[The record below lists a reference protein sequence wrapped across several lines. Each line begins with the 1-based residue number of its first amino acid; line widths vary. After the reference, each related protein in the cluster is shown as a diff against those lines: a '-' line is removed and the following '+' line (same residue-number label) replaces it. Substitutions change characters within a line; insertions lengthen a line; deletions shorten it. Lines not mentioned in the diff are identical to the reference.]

1 MFLLAPL
8 ALLLAQAPVPP
19 MAPAAPAAA
28 TAIMAEPR
36 DVRPGESV
44 LLTWACPGVPQ
55 VRLEPGGM
63 VLPGKFQVTLRPAY
77 TTTYRIFDARPG
89 FAELGQAEVRIIPG
103 LPLGEP
109 ARICAFDA
117 SAKAVLPGE
126 PVVLR
131 WECAGSAKVRLEPGG
146 LELDGK
152 SEVTVT
158 PQESTRYTITANNA
172 AGGQS
177 RTVEVSVLGRVLA
190 AAAPVPASVCTFE
203 ASRKVVKPGEQVDLH
218 WICQGDAKV
227 RLEPGGLELDG
238 QSSIAVVPDKT
249 TVYTLSVSNL
259 LGGSSRSVEV
269 VVEAPRRVLTE
280 KDIENPEEAIKPL
293 EQLDL
298 PEAFHR
304 GEALRSAAPE
314 GSWTLRLVVS
324 GRANGLRDVARAA
337 GPKATEILI
346 LPFLRR
352 DGLRFW
358 QACYGTYPSRAKAW
372 KAWKA
377 APEPLRKAFQDALV
391 LRLPVAA
398 GVPAATG
405 STTSGASPG

>member
-1 MFLLAPL
+1 MLPLLPL
-8 ALLLAQAPVPP
+8 VALYAQAPASSTLPVV
-19 MAPAAPAAA
+19 
-28 TAIMAEPR
+28 TAEPKE
-36 DVRPGESV
+36 VRPGESV
-44 LLTWACPGVPQ
+44 LLTWACPQAAQ

-63 VLPGKFQVTLRPAY
+63 ILPGRSQVTLRPAY
-77 TTTYRIFDARPG
+77 TTTYRLFDAGPG
-89 FAELGQAEVRIIPG
+89 TSSGGAELGHAEVRVTPG
-103 LPLGEP
+103 LPLGEA

-158 PQESTRYTITANNA
+158 PLENTRYTITANNA

-177 RTVEVSVLGRVLA
+177 RTVEVAVLGHRSLA
-190 AAAPVPASVCTFE
+190 AIKAPSAMVCTFE
-203 ASRKVVKPGEQVDLH
+203 ASRTVVKPGEQVDLK

-259 LGGSSRSVEV
+259 MGGSSRSVEV
-269 VVEAPRRVLTE
+269 RVEVPRRVLTE
-280 KDIENPEEAIKPL
+280 KDLGDPEEAVKPL
-293 EQLDL
+293 ERMDL
-298 PEAFHR
+298 QEALHR
-304 GEALRSAAPE
+304 GAALRAAAAE

-324 GRANGLRDVARAA
+324 GRAEGLKQVARAA
-337 GPKATEILI
+337 GPKAQEVLV
-346 LPFLRR
+346 LPYVRP
-352 DGLRFW
+352 DGFRWW
-358 QACYGTYPSRAKAW
+358 QACYGAFPTRAAALKAW
-372 KAWKA
+372 KQ
-377 APEPLRKAFQDALV
+377 APPSLQKTFHDALP
-391 LRLPVAA
+391 LKLQRLPGDPPKAL
-398 GVPAATG
+398 
-405 STTSGASPG
+405 

>member
-1 MFLLAPL
+1 MLPFLPL
-8 ALLLAQAPVPP
+8 AALVAQSPTT
-19 MAPAAPAAA
+19 A
-28 TAIMAEPR
+28 TMTAEPR
-36 DVRPGESV
+36 EVRPGDSV
-44 LLTWACPGVPQ
+44 LLTWVCPRVPQ
-55 VRLEPGGM
+55 IRLEPGGM
-63 VLPGKFQVTLRPAY
+63 VLPGRHQVTIRPAY
-77 TTTYRIFDARPG
+77 TTTYRVFDAQPG
-89 FAELGQAEVRIIPG
+89 GPELGQVEVRVIPG
-103 LPLGEP
+103 LALGEP

-126 PVVLR
+126 PVVLK

-177 RTVEVSVLGRVLA
+177 RTVEVSVLGRVVTALP
-190 AAAPVPASVCTFE
+190 APATVCTFE
-203 ASRKVVKPGEQVDLH
+203 ASRTLVKPGEQVDLR

-249 TVYTLSVSNL
+249 TVYTLSVSNI

-269 VVEAPRRVLTE
+269 RVEAPRRVLTE
-280 KDIENPEEAIKPL
+280 KDLADPEEAIKPL
-293 EQLDL
+293 DQMDL

-304 GEALRSAAPE
+304 GERMRAAAPE
-314 GSWTLRLVVS
+314 GSWTMRLVVS
-324 GRANGLRDVARAA
+324 GRADGLRTVALAA
-337 GPKATEILI
+337 GPKVTEILV

-352 DGLRFW
+352 DGFRFW
-358 QACYGTYPSRAKAW
+358 QACYGTYPSRAKA
-372 KAWKA
+372 KRAWRS
-377 APEPLRKAFQDALV
+377 APETLRKTFADAL
-391 LRLPVAA
+391 PQQM
-398 GVPAATG
+398 P
-405 STTSGASPG
+405 PGPP

>member
-1 MFLLAPL
+1 MLPLLPL
-8 ALLLAQAPVPP
+8 VALYAQAPASSTLPVV
-19 MAPAAPAAA
+19 
-28 TAIMAEPR
+28 TAEPR
-36 DVRPGESV
+36 EVRPGESV
-44 LLTWACPGVPQ
+44 LLTWTCPQAAQ

-63 VLPGKFQVTLRPAY
+63 ILPGRSQVTLRPAY
-77 TTTYRIFDARPG
+77 TTTYRLFDAGPG
-89 FAELGQAEVRIIPG
+89 TSAGGAELGHAEVRVTPG
-103 LPLGEP
+103 LPLGEA

-158 PQESTRYTITANNA
+158 PLENTRYTITANNA

-177 RTVEVSVLGRVLA
+177 RTVEVAVLGHRSLA
-190 AAAPVPASVCTFE
+190 AIKSPSAMVCTFE
-203 ASRKVVKPGEQVDLH
+203 ASRTVVKPGEQVDLK

-259 LGGSSRSVEV
+259 MGGSSRSVEV
-269 VVEAPRRVLTE
+269 RVEAPRRVLTE
-280 KDIENPEEAIKPL
+280 KDLGDPEEAVKPL
-293 EQLDL
+293 ERMDL
-298 PEAFHR
+298 QEALHR
-304 GEALRSAAPE
+304 GAAQRAAAPE

-324 GRANGLRDVARAA
+324 GRAEGLKQVARAA
-337 GPKATEILI
+337 GPKAPDVLV
-346 LPFLRR
+346 LPYVRP
-352 DGLRFW
+352 DGFRWW
-358 QACYGTYPSRAKAW
+358 QACFGAFPTRAAAMKAW
-372 KAWKA
+372 KQ
-377 APEPLRKAFQDALV
+377 APASLQKTFRDALP
-391 LRLPVAA
+391 LKLQRLPGDPPKAL
-398 GVPAATG
+398 
-405 STTSGASPG
+405 